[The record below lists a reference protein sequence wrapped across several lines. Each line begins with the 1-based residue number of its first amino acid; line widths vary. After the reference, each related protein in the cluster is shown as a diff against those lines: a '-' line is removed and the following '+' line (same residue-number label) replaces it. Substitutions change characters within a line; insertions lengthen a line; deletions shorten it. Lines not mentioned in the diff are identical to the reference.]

1 MGLAARAGLTR
12 GALRERRRSRRFLEQ
27 GSVVV
32 APYPHRIIF
41 VRHGETSYNA
51 ENRLQGQRDIPLDGK
66 GREQASAVGR
76 ALRRELADELARL
89 DALGAFYASPLVR
102 ARQTMELARAALGLA
117 PERYHLSSTLK
128 ELTFG
133 DWEGL
138 TWPEVEA
145 RDAAGARA
153 READK
158 WNFAPPRGESY
169 AMLVERVRPWIM
181 ARKSD
186 CFVASH
192 GGVARALLF
201 ILAGLGAD
209 EAASADIW
217 QGRALI
223 FDNGGYAWVG

>member
-1 MGLAARAGLTR
+1 
-12 GALRERRRSRRFLEQ
+12 
-27 GSVVV
+27 V

-51 ENRLQGQRDIPLDGK
+51 ESRLQGQRDIPLNRR

-76 ALRRELADELARL
+76 ALREELASELARL
-89 DALGAFYASPLVR
+89 DAVGAFYASPLIR
-102 ARQTMELARAALGLA
+102 TRQTMELARAAMGLA
-117 PERYHLSSTLK
+117 PERYHLSPTLM

-138 TWPEVEA
+138 TWPDVEA

-169 AMLVERVRPWIM
+169 AMLVERVRPWLA
-181 ARKSD
+181 AREGD

-192 GGVARALLF
+192 GGVARAF
-201 ILAGLGAD
+201 MVILAGVSSA
-209 EAASADIW
+209 EAENANIW

-223 FDNGGYAWVG
+223 FDKGGYQWVG

>member
-1 MGLAARAGLTR
+1 
-12 GALRERRRSRRFLEQ
+12 
-27 GSVVV
+27 V

-51 ENRLQGQRDIPLDGK
+51 ENRLQGQRDIPLDDK
-66 GREQASAVGR
+66 GREQANAVGR
-76 ALRRELADELARL
+76 ALRDALADDLARL
-89 DALGAFYASPLVR
+89 DALGAFYASPLIR
-102 ARQTMELARAALGLA
+102 ARQTTEIARAVIGLE
-117 PERYHLSSTLK
+117 PERYRLSSTLK

-138 TWPEVEA
+138 TWPRVEA
-145 RDAAGARA
+145 RDPAGSKA

-169 AMLVERVRPWIM
+169 AMLVERLRPWLA
-181 ARKSD
+181 AREGD

-192 GGVARALLF
+192 GGVARAMMF
-201 ILAGLGAD
+201 IVAGLAAD

-223 FDNGGYAWVG
+223 FDQGGYRWVG

>member
-1 MGLAARAGLTR
+1 
-12 GALRERRRSRRFLEQ
+12 
-27 GSVVV
+27 V
-32 APYPHRIIF
+32 APYPHRILF

-51 ENRLQGQRDIPLDGK
+51 QNRLQGQRDIPLNGK

-76 ALRRELADELARL
+76 SLRGELSGELTRL
-89 DALGAFYASPLVR
+89 DAAGAFYASPLMR
-102 ARQTMELARAALGLA
+102 TRQTMELARAAMGLA
-117 PERYHLSSTLK
+117 PERYRLCATLK

-138 TWPEVEA
+138 TWSEVEA
-145 RDAAGARA
+145 RDAAAARA

-169 AMLVERVRPWIM
+169 AMLVERVRPWLA
-181 ARKSD
+181 ARRGD

-192 GGVARALLF
+192 GGVARAF
-201 ILAGLGAD
+201 MVILAGASSA
-209 EAASADIW
+209 EAENANIW

-223 FDNGGYAWVG
+223 FERGECRWLG

>member
-1 MGLAARAGLTR
+1 M
-12 GALRERRRSRRFLEQ
+12 
-27 GSVVV
+27 
-32 APYPHRIIF
+32 APYPYRIVF

-51 ENRLQGQRDIPLDGK
+51 ESRLQGQRDIPLNGK

-76 ALRRELADELARL
+76 SLRGEMAGELARL
-89 DALGAFYASPLVR
+89 DAAGAFYASPLQR
-102 ARQTMELARAALGLA
+102 TRQTMELARAAMGLP
-117 PERYHLSSTLK
+117 PERYHLCATLK

-145 RDAAGARA
+145 RDAAAARA

-169 AMLVERVRPWIM
+169 AMLVERLRPWLA
-181 ARKSD
+181 ARQGD

-192 GGVARALLF
+192 GGVARAFMFL
-201 ILAGLGAD
+201 LAGASSAK
-209 EAASADIW
+209 AANANIW
-217 QGRALI
+217 QGRALV
-223 FDNGGYAWVG
+223 FEGGGCRWAG

>member
-1 MGLAARAGLTR
+1 M
-12 GALRERRRSRRFLEQ
+12 
-27 GSVVV
+27 

-51 ENRLQGQRDIPLDGK
+51 ESRLQGQRDIPLDDK
-66 GREQASAVGR
+66 GREQANAAGR
-76 ALRRELADELARL
+76 ALRGALADELARL
-89 DALGAFYASPLVR
+89 DAVGAFYASPLIR
-102 ARQTMELARAALGLA
+102 ARETMEIARAVMGFE
-117 PERYHLSSTLK
+117 PERYRLSSTLK

-145 RDAAGARA
+145 RDLAGAKA

-169 AMLVERVRPWIM
+169 AMLVERLRPWLA
-181 ARKSD
+181 AREGE

-192 GGVARALLF
+192 GGVARAMMF
-201 ILAGLGAD
+201 ILAGVGAD

-223 FDNGGYAWVG
+223 FDQGGYGWVG

>member
-1 MGLAARAGLTR
+1 MGGAGPIVSSSESSL
-12 GALRERRRSRRFLEQ
+12 
-27 GSVVV
+27 VV
-32 APYPHRIIF
+32 ASYLHRIVF

-51 ENRLQGQRDIPLDGK
+51 EGRLQGQRDIPLNGK

-76 ALRRELADELARL
+76 SLRGEMAGELARL
-89 DALGAFYASPLVR
+89 DAAGAFYASPLQR
-102 ARQTMELARAALGLA
+102 TRQTMELARAAMGLA
-117 PERYHLSSTLK
+117 PERYRQCATLK

-145 RDAAGARA
+145 RDAASARA

-169 AMLVERVRPWIM
+169 AMLVERLRPWLA
-181 ARKSD
+181 ARQGD

-192 GGVARALLF
+192 GGVARAFMFL
-201 ILAGLGAD
+201 LAGASSAK
-209 EAASADIW
+209 AANANIW

-223 FDNGGYAWVG
+223 FERGECWWAG

>member
-1 MGLAARAGLTR
+1 
-12 GALRERRRSRRFLEQ
+12 
-27 GSVVV
+27 V

-51 ENRLQGQRDIPLDGK
+51 ESRLQGQRDIPLNGR

-76 ALRRELADELARL
+76 ALREELANELARL
-89 DALGAFYASPLVR
+89 DAVGAFYASPLIR
-102 ARQTMELARAALGLA
+102 TRQTMELARAAMGLA
-117 PERYHLSSTLK
+117 PERYHLSSTLM

-138 TWPEVEA
+138 TWPDVEA

-169 AMLVERVRPWIM
+169 AMLVERVRPWLA
-181 ARKSD
+181 ARQGD

-192 GGVARALLF
+192 GGVARAF
-201 ILAGLGAD
+201 RAPTAGFPSGPGKTPN
-209 EAASADIW
+209 I
-217 QGRALI
+217 GRGGALI
-223 FDNGGYAWVG
+223 FNRGGLGWVG